1 MSHPSSEKNRR
12 ILVIDDNHA
21 IHEDFRKVLGGA
33 AVENAALVEAEAA
46 LFGDQA
52 ATVPATGFQIDSAY
66 QGQEGLAFVQRSIQ
80 EKQPYAVAFV
90 DIRMPPGWDGVE
102 TTRKLWEVDPDLQVV
117 ICTAYSDY
125 SWDEMRRRIGNSDRF
140 LILKKPFD
148 TVEVLQLANSLAEKS
163 WLQQEVKRQVDEL
176 ELKVAERTAELKGAN
191 ESLRKEVIE
200 RREAEESLRV
210 KTEQLQAITDAMVA
224 YLQSGDECLPS
235 NILLR
240 NALQQTGSECG
251 FVGLVTEGPALRIL
265 AQTGMGWT
273 ADTGPN
279 RRLEITNFNNLVGQ
293 IITSGRAVVC
303 NESGQDCFG
312 NEGLPVGTVPLRQ
325 FLGVPIIN
333 GAQVVG
339 AVGVANSAGGYAGRE
354 QNKIAVLTRVA
365 GVLLDNY
372 RRKEREMI
380 LEKQLRQ
387 AQKVEAIG
395 RLAGGVA
402 HDFNNILT
410 AILGYSDLLLLRAR
424 PDDPHR
430 GSIEEIRN
438 AAQRAAA
445 LTRQLLAF
453 SRKQILEPKI
463 VNLNET
469 LNNLDKMLRRMIGE
483 DIDLVTR
490 GAPDLGQVK
499 VDPGQIE
506 QVIINLAVNARDAMP
521 HGGKLMIET
530 ANVVLDEISA
540 FRMEDVAPGNYVR
553 IAVTDTGTGMTPEVQ
568 ARIFEPFFTT
578 KAEGKGTGLG
588 LAMCYGIVKQSGGH
602 ISIYSEIGLGTVF
615 KIYLPRI
622 EETVLAEAKPERSGD
637 LPHGK
642 ETILL
647 VEDEPGLRKL
657 TKLVLQDLG
666 YTILEAANGREA
678 LNIARER
685 NVSDVDLVF
694 TDVVMPQM
702 GGKELADHIHSM
714 RPDAKVLF
722 TSGYTEDAIVDHGVL
737 NNDVAFLHKPYTP
750 NVLARKLR
758 EVLDDR
764 SN

>member
-1 MSHPSSEKNRR
+1 MKPSSSEKNRR
-12 ILVIDDNHA
+12 VLVVDDNRA
-21 IHEDFRKVLGGA
+21 IHDDFRKVLGGVV
-33 AVENAALVEAEAA
+33 VENAALAEAEAA
-46 LFGDQA
+46 LFGER
-52 ATVPATGFQIDSAY
+52 VPTLSPASFQIDSAY
-66 QGQEGLAFVQRSIQ
+66 QGQEGLALVQKSVQ

-102 TTRKLWEVDPDLQVV
+102 TTQRLWEVDPDLQVV

-125 SWDEMRRRIGNSDRF
+125 SWDEMCSKFGNSDRF

-148 TVEVLQLANSLAEKS
+148 TVEVLQLANALAEKS
-163 WLQQEVKRQVDEL
+163 WLQQEVKRQMDEL
-176 ELKVAERTAELKGAN
+176 ELKVAERTRELKDAN
-191 ESLRKEVIE
+191 ESLRKEVVE
-200 RREAEESLRV
+200 RREAEDSLRV
-210 KTEQLQAITDAMVA
+210 KTDQLQAITDAMVA
-224 YLQSGDECLPS
+224 FLQSGDECLPS
-235 NILLR
+235 DILLR

-251 FVGLVTEGPALRIL
+251 FVGLVTEGPALRVL
-265 AQTGMGWT
+265 SQSGLGWEG
-273 ADTGPN
+273 DPKSSG
-279 RRLEITNFNNLVGQ
+279 RLEIKNFKNLIGNIVTG
-293 IITSGRAVVC
+293 GKAVVL
-303 NESGQDCFG
+303 NDPGTQSVST
-312 NEGLPVGTVPLRQ
+312 EGLPTGTVPLHH

-339 AVGVANSAGGYAGRE
+339 VIGVANAPDGYAGRE

-410 AILGYSDLLLLRAR
+410 AILGYSDLLLLRIKN
-424 PDDPHR
+424 DDPLR

-453 SRKQILEPKI
+453 SRKQILEPKV

-483 DIDLVTR
+483 DIELTTR
-490 GAPDLGQVK
+490 GALDLGRVK

-506 QVIINLAVNARDAMP
+506 QVIINLAINARDAMP

-530 ANVVLDEISA
+530 ANVVLDEVSA
-540 FRMEDVAPGNYVR
+540 FRMEDVAPGIYVR
-553 IAVTDTGTGMTPEVQ
+553 IAVTDTGTGMDPDVQ
-568 ARIFEPFFTT
+568 ARLFEPFFTT

-602 ISIYSEIGLGTVF
+602 ISVYSELGVGTVF

-622 EETVLAEAKPERSGD
+622 EEAATAEAKPDRSGE

-678 LNIARER
+678 LSIAKER
-685 NVSDVDLVF
+685 NICDVDLVF

-722 TSGYTEDAIVDHGVL
+722 TSGYTEDAIVHHGVL
-737 NNDVAFLHKPYTP
+737 NDDVAFLHKPYTP
-750 NVLARKLR
+750 NLLARKLR
-758 EVLDDR
+758 EVLDGPPG
-764 SN
+764 

>member
-1 MSHPSSEKNRR
+1 MKHPSFEKNRR
-12 ILVIDDNHA
+12 ILVIDDNRA
-21 IHEDFRKVLGGA
+21 IHDDFRKVLGGA
-33 AVENAALVEAEAA
+33 AVESTALAEAEVA
-46 LFGDQA
+46 LFGERAPTIQ
-52 ATVPATGFQIDSAY
+52 PASFQIDSAF
-66 QGQEGLAFVQRSIQ
+66 QGQEGLAMVQRSLQ

-90 DIRMPPGWDGVE
+90 DVRMPPGWDGVE
-102 TTRKLWEVDPDLQVV
+102 TTQKLWEVDPDLQVV

-125 SWDEMRRRIGNSDRF
+125 SWDEMCHKIGNSDRF

-148 TVEVLQLANSLAEKS
+148 TVEVLQLANALAEKS

-176 ELKVAERTAELKGAN
+176 EMKVTERTAELKGAN
-191 ESLRKEVIE
+191 ESLRKEVAE
-200 RREAEESLRV
+200 RTEAEESLRI

-224 YLQSGDECLPS
+224 FLQSGDECLPS
-235 NILLR
+235 DILLR

-265 AQTGMGWT
+265 AQTGLGWT
-273 ADTGPN
+273 TDAKSNG
-279 RRLEITNFNNLVGQ
+279 RLEIKSFKNVIGNVV
-293 IITSGRAVVC
+293 TSGQAVLL
-303 NESGQDCFG
+303 NEPNADSFAG
-312 NEGLPVGTVPLRQ
+312 EGLPAGTVRLHH

-339 AVGVANSAGGYAGRE
+339 VIGVANCPDGYAGRE
-354 QNKIAVLTRVA
+354 QNKVAVLGRVA

-410 AILGYSDLLLLRAR
+410 AILGYSDLLLLRVKS
-424 PDDPHR
+424 DDPLR
-430 GSIEEIRN
+430 GSMEEIRS

-453 SRKQILEPKI
+453 SRKQILETKV
-463 VNLNET
+463 VNLNEV

-490 GAPDLGQVK
+490 GAADLGRVK

-506 QVIINLAVNARDAMP
+506 QVIINLAINARDAMP

-530 ANVVLDEISA
+530 ANVVLDEVCA
-540 FRMEDVAPGNYVR
+540 LRMEDVAPGNYVR

-588 LAMCYGIVKQSGGH
+588 LAMCYGIAKQSGGH
-602 ISIYSEIGLGTVF
+602 ISVYSEPGVGTVF

-622 EETVLAEAKPERSGD
+622 EEAITKDAKQDRSGD

-666 YTILEAANGREA
+666 YTILEAANGCEA
-678 LNIARER
+678 LTIAKER
-685 NVSDVDLVF
+685 NVSGVDLVF
-694 TDVVMPQM
+694 TVVVMPQM

-722 TSGYTEDAIVDHGVL
+722 TSGYTEDAIVHHGVL
-737 NNDVAFLHKPYTP
+737 NDDVAFLHKPYTP
-750 NVLARKLR
+750 NILARKLR
-758 EVLDDR
+758 EVLDA
-764 SN
+764 